1 MGLRMTRKRAAN
13 VEVQEARPGDWP
25 VLRRLMQLY
34 LYDFAAIEDWDL
46 GDDGLYGD
54 ARRIEGFWRDPRR
67 RSFLV
72 RVDGKLAGFA
82 ILREEAHFAGEGTRE
97 ISEFFVLRRYRR
109 RGVGEEVARATFDA
123 FPGRWE
129 VAGAARNVEA
139 QAFWRAV
146 IGRYTNNRYAEVARP
161 DGNGVLQRFDN
172 SAR

>member
-1 MGLRMTRKRAAN
+1 MN
-13 VEVQEARPGDWP
+13 VDVQEARAGDRP
-25 VLRRLMQLY
+25 VLRRLTQLY
-34 LYDFAAIEDWDL
+34 LYDFAAIDRWDL

-82 ILREEAHFAGEGTRE
+82 IVREGAHFAGEGTRE
-97 ISEFFVLRRYRR
+97 ISEFFVLRRHRR
-109 RGVGEEVARATFDA
+109 RGVGEEVARALFDA

-129 VAGAARNVEA
+129 VAEATSNVEA

-146 IGRYTNNRYAEVARP
+146 IGRYTHGRYEERARP
-161 DGNGVLQRFDN
+161 DGNGVLQRFDTT
-172 SAR
+172 AR

>member
-1 MGLRMTRKRAAN
+1 MKIELR
-13 VEVQEARPGDWP
+13 QARSHEFPI
-25 VLRRLMQLY
+25 LERLMQLY
-34 LYDFAAIEDWDL
+34 LYDFAAIDDWDL
-46 GDDGLYGD
+46 GEDALYGD

-82 ILREEAHFAGEGTRE
+82 IIREVAHFAGEGTRE

-109 RGVGEEVARATFDA
+109 RGVGEEVARAIFDA

-129 VAGAARNVEA
+129 VAEAARNLEA

-146 IGRYTNNRYAEVARP
+146 VGRYTKHHVEVARP
-161 DGNGVLQRFDN
+161 DGNGMLQRFDN
-172 SAR
+172 TAG